1 MTYYIGKTPNNQ
13 QSDRFFYGI
22 KRDDDSGFLILDK
35 VNLDKSLDTLEIV
48 NLAKVTGELQTFE
61 NLQEGVDFFDGRG
74 VDHNLQYDGLN
85 YEQFKWSGDN
95 LYYYVDEEGQLSVR
109 VNTPY
114 NYSEGV
120 TTLAKPS
127 DVLKGDPVD
136 LGLVYSAN
144 PLENQVIVDLGR
156 VTDLETTV
164 LAIDEGSI
172 V

>member
-13 QSDRFFYGI
+13 QVDRFFYGL

-35 VNLDKSLDTLEIV
+35 VNLDKSIDTLEIV
-48 NLAKVTGELQTFE
+48 NLAAVTGELQQFE

-95 LYYYVDEEGQLSVR
+95 LYYYIDAEGQLSVR
-109 VNTPY
+109 VNAPY

-120 TTLAKPS
+120 TTLAKPG

-144 PLENQVIVDLGR
+144 PLENQTIVDLGK
-156 VTDLETTV
+156 VTDLEATV